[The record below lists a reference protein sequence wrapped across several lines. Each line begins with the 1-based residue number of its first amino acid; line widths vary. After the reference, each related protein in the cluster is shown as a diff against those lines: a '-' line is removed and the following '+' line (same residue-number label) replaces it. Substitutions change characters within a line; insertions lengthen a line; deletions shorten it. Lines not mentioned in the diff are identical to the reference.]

1 MPLADPTSLIDEA
14 FARGFR
20 PPERLTVDQWADRF
34 RTVFKP
40 SPREG
45 PWDTDFVPFLREPMR
60 RFTDIVTITI
70 VLMFG
75 PQSSKTELLLNVLGW
90 IVDCQPDDT
99 MYILP
104 TAEMVQEFVKT
115 RVHPMLRENPRL
127 TRHLSLNRHDT
138 KLQAV
143 HLPEMNLFGVG
154 SNSAGKL
161 SNKPIRWLLCDEV
174 DKYPQELGGKG
185 GTEAAALDLAKQRTD
200 AFGWMAKIVEAS
212 TPSDEGVGISREY
225 ASSDQA
231 EYWVPCPLCGVYQT
245 LRFAYAPGQG
255 GVRWEGGTGR
265 EMNDRELAAH
275 ADKVRASAWY
285 ECAACEGRIESAT
298 KSVMLLAGVW
308 CRSALGQRIVQDNPA
323 GFAKWLR
330 DTGGSGLRGFGDS
343 GLIEGLERAGAA
355 ARGVV
360 GSGQSAVG
368 RKQKTTAKAPLP
380 TAPWSVR
387 LEPREIER
395 SVRGFRMGQLYSP
408 FKTFGDAAVE
418 FVLLRGEPNR
428 KFVNGVLGEPWK
440 QSGQRTEEHELAAV
454 IEAGRGGVEGA
465 GRWRYSV
472 GQLPGA
478 EGDDPGPLVVMVSI
492 DVQAESVWYVVR
504 AFGERERSWLVEWGE
519 LPCPSDKTLARGVAG
534 GSGGG
539 NKQTVREYID
549 EATGEVLMLG
559 PDDPRALELEADR
572 WAAVMRLLKRKYA
585 RLDGGVPGVVPGEVP
600 VRLSAIDSGDRT
612 MEVYRF
618 VLRARA
624 EGITVVAVKGSGG
637 GGSGGTARHEPHR
650 WVRIGNDPKHPI
662 TRYGDI
668 ELLHVNTLT
677 WSDYVAGH
685 RLRGEPQHGAW
696 MWPLGVDEVYLRQTT
711 AEHRVLPKGRSPTPK
726 WELRPGRKDNH
737 LGDCERN
744 LCAVADVFGMPG
756 WTAAKAGGFYA
767 GAAKA
772 GPGKGNGQS
781 AVGSRGSDGG
791 GGPGGGGARVGGARI
806 RT

>member
-1 MPLADPTSLIDEA
+1 MPLADPSTLIDEA

-45 PWDTDFVPFLREPMR
+45 PWDTDFVPYLREPMR
-60 RFTDIVTITI
+60 RFTDPLTSTV

-90 IVDCQPDDT
+90 IVDCQPDDS

-115 RVHPMLRENPRL
+115 RVQPMLRENPRL
-127 TRHLSLNRHDT
+127 ARHLSLNRHDT

-161 SNKPIRWLLCDEV
+161 SNKPIRYLLCDEV
-174 DKYPQELGGKG
+174 DKYPQELGGRG

-225 ASSDQA
+225 GGSDQA
-231 EYWVPCPLCGVYQT
+231 EYFVPCPLCGVYQT
-245 LRFAYAPGQG
+245 LRFAHAPGQG
-255 GVRWEGGTGR
+255 GVRWDGGTGR

-275 ADKVRASAWY
+275 ADKVRATAWY
-285 ECAACEGRIESAT
+285 ECAACEGRVESAM
-298 KSVMLLAGVW
+298 KPLMLLAGVW
-308 CRSALGQRIVQDNPA
+308 CRPHLGQRVVQTNPER
-323 GFAKWLR
+323 FAAWLR
-330 DTGGSGLRGFGDS
+330 ETAGAGLRGFGDS
-343 GLIEGLERAGAA
+343 GLIDGLERAAA
-355 ARGVV
+355 EKK
-360 GSGQSAVG
+360 G
-368 RKQKTTAKAPLP
+368 RKTGRGEPN
-380 TAPWSVR
+380 WWVR

-454 IEAGRGGVEGA
+454 IAAGRGGVEAG

-478 EGDDPGPLVVMVSI
+478 EGDDPGPLVVACSI

-519 LPCPSDKTLARGVAG
+519 LPCPSDRTQARRA
-534 GSGGG
+534 GSGDRPVAD
-539 NKQTVREYID
+539 VREYVD
-549 EATGEVLMLG
+549 EATGEVLLLG

-572 WAAVMRLLKRKYA
+572 WAAVMRLLRRTYA

-600 VRLSAIDSGDRT
+600 VRLTAIDSGDRT

-618 VLRARA
+618 VLRARD
-624 EGITVVAVKGSGG
+624 EGLTVVAVKGSGG
-637 GGSGGTARHEPHR
+637 GGSGGAARHEPYR
-650 WVRIGNDPKHPI
+650 WVRIGTDPKHPVS
-662 TRYGDI
+662 RYGGV

-677 WSDYVAGH
+677 WGDYVAGH

-696 MWPLGVDEVYLRQTT
+696 VWPIGVDDVYLRQTT
-711 AEHRVLPKGRSPTPK
+711 AEHRVIPKGRVPVPR

-744 LCAVADVFGMPG
+744 LCAVADAHGMPS
-756 WTAAKAGGFYA
+756 WTAAAAGAFYA
-767 GAAKA
+767 GQRAAGGHQGRAKSVAAA
-772 GPGKGNGQS
+772 GAGES
-781 AVGSRGSDGG
+781 GG
-791 GGPGGGGARVGGARI
+791 GLRVGGARI